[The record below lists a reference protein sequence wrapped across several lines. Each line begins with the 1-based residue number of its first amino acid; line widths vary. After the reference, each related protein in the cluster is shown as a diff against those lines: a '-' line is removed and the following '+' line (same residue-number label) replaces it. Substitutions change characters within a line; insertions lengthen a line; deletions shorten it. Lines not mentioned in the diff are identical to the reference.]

1 MFLEQIDRLTMQ
13 TPMLETKLRND
24 TNPIYN
30 LILGNIIESTMWEV
44 TCIKKTHIFFT
55 FFPLT
60 SFIVSLYNF
69 RGKQLSQKN

>member
-24 TNPIYN
+24 NKSY
-30 LILGNIIESTMWEV
+30 LQFDLGNIIESTMWEV
-44 TCIKKTHIFFT
+44 TYIKKTHIFST